1 MGGCS
6 SLTSL
11 FIEDF
16 MLQHREVEKQGRS
29 RLHERKH
36 RIFTLYLLD
45 FVICHVFIGR
55 SVSLSAHTGVP
66 WPGPCVVA
74 YWRGVWLLEHSVC
87 VGPLHGPANIVWA
100 GLGLAVT
107 AAIDT
112 WHHQVQT
119 QSRISV
125 HTCPAVCACGGQLRR
140 GHGVSHPGETRV
152 LPGVGL
158 GGHHAVERWSSVTC
172 HVSRVT
178 SHVCR
183 AVGRLRSL
191 RGLGRGSV
199 RRHAGG
205 GAAAALRHAHS
216 ALSLRSP
223 GTQPRYYILHL

>member
-55 SVSLSAHTGVP
+55 FVSLPAHTGVP

-87 VGPLHGPANIVWA
+87 VGPLHGPANILWA

-119 QSRISV
+119 Q
-125 HTCPAVCACGGQLRR
+125 
-140 GHGVSHPGETRV
+140 
-152 LPGVGL
+152 
-158 GGHHAVERWSSVTC
+158 
-172 HVSRVT
+172 
-178 SHVCR
+178 
-183 AVGRLRSL
+183 
-191 RGLGRGSV
+191 
-199 RRHAGG
+199 
-205 GAAAALRHAHS
+205 
-216 ALSLRSP
+216 
-223 GTQPRYYILHL
+223 

>member
-87 VGPLHGPANIVWA
+87 VGPLHGPANILWA

-125 HTCPAVCACGGQLRR
+125 HCIHVSCSVRVWRPAAARARRVTPWRDTCTPWCGPGRTSRCGKVEQR
-140 GHGVSHPGETRV
+140 HVSR
-152 LPGVGL
+152 
-158 GGHHAVERWSSVTC
+158 VTC
-172 HVSRVT
+172 HVSPVTCHQSRVQGCGT
-178 SHVCR
+178 ATITTR
-183 AVGRLRSL
+183 AGAWLSPAPRW
-191 RGLGRGSV
+191 GRGCCC
-199 RRHAGG
+199 
-205 GAAAALRHAHS
+205 
-216 ALSLRSP
+216 SP
-223 GTQPRYYILHL
+223 PRAQCAQPSEPR